1 MLVKNI
7 TRYHKVLEKT
17 TSEMIEEF
25 LTQEQLKTSSLI
37 AEELNKKKLLVAKMK
52 GQVADKVADALSIKT
67 RKMIAEIHDQTKI
80 KIK

>member
-7 TRYHKVLEKT
+7 TRYHKLLEKT
-17 TSEMIEEF
+17 TNGMIEEM

-52 GQVADKVADALSIKT
+52 GQMTDQVADALSIKT